1 MDNGKVHDGF
11 GMKHLLKILIA
22 IISLFLNC
30 HPQDWILESASGIAM
45 YLSISA
51 AIPVSY
57 SVD

>member
-1 MDNGKVHDGF
+1 MHDGF
-11 GMKHLLKILIA
+11 GMRHLLKILIA

-30 HPQDWILESASGIAM
+30 HPQDWILESASGIAI

-51 AIPVSY
+51 TLPVSY